1 MELLEK
7 LNKVQVEMKAPKGQF
22 NKFGNYSYR
31 SAEDIQEAFKPYA
44 EEYKLVLTLEDDIK
58 EIGNRIYIKATAKL
72 TDTESKES
80 YPPVSAFARECPTKK
95 GMDEAQITGAA
106 SSYARKYALCGLFL
120 LDDTKDPDTY
130 EKPSQAN
137 TGNAAAIIEDI
148 KMLKEQCIAKGIP
161 AEELSEWIRCNFTTT
176 NLAVL
181 DIQSLVGIK
190 NHLREV
196 SS

>member
-31 SAEDIQEAFKPYA
+31 SAEDIQEAFKPYG
-44 EEYKLVLTLEDDIK
+44 EEHKLVLTLEDDIV

-72 TDTESKES
+72 SDAESKDTYS
-80 YPPVSAFARECPTKK
+80 VKAFARECLTKK

-120 LDDTKDPDTY
+120 LDDTKDADAY
-130 EKPSQAN
+130 EKPSAAN
-137 TGNAAAIIEDI
+137 TGNATAIIEDI
-148 KMLKEQCIAKGIP
+148 KTLKEQCISKGIP

-176 NLAVL
+176 NLALL
-181 DIQSLVGIK
+181 DTQSLVAIK

-196 SS
+196 SK

>member
-44 EEYKLVLTLEDDIK
+44 EEYKLVLTLEDFIH
-58 EIGNRIYIKATAKL
+58 EVGNRIYIGCTARLRDVESDKAT
-72 TDTESKES
+72 S
-80 YPPVSAFARECPTKK
+80 VNAFARECLTKK

-130 EKPSQAN
+130 EKPTQAN